1 MDSTEAMT
9 DDQGL
14 VTAALAM
21 ARAVRDDVP
30 TSKWTRVPVL
40 IGVGATI
47 CALAARMNHK
57 VAAAELRAF
66 GADCA
71 DTSDNNELDDL
82 IHDHL
87 ESARSL
93 CEDDRYFD

>member
-47 CALAARMNHK
+47 CALAARMNHN

-87 ESARSL
+87 ESARSI